1 MLKTT
6 YIEGS
11 EWEFYG
17 RTFTYGIVE
26 FENGSTSQKN
36 ALTSN

>member
-6 YIEGS
+6 YMDGS
-11 EWEFYG
+11 KWEFYG
-17 RTFTYGIVE
+17 ITFTYKIVE
-26 FENGSTSQKN
+26 FENGNTSQKN